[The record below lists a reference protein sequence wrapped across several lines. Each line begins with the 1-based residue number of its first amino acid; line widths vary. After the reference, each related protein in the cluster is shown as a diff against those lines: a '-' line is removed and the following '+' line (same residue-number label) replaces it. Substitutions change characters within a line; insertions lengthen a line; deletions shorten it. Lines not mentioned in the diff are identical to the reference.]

1 MKRRRGKVGSKR
13 RGIRKAIRR
22 IAVAAASK
30 LRKLKLEVSSTDKK
44 DEDNGS
50 EGNGSSCDGSP
61 AQREFTYQ
69 ESRRASKKRIGSSGT
84 GEGDG
89 EEALT
94 IEASGSGSTQEDLP
108 GVQSTAKPLVL
119 PTPETELAPE
129 ELERRK
135 QTIEA
140 RRRREAR
147 ERRRLERLE
156 RERRENAR
164 RLERERLAREKARKG
179 YIAELEV
186 PEFACSGH
194 DEMQLGA

>member
-1 MKRRRGKVGSKR
+1 MKRRS
-13 RGIRKAIRR
+13 IRKAIRR
-22 IAVAAASK
+22 IAVVTANK
-30 LRKLKLEVSSTDKK
+30 LRKLKEEASAADKK
-44 DEDNGS
+44 DDDNGD
-50 EGNGSSCDGSP
+50 EGNGSSGDGSP

-69 ESRRASKKRIGSSGT
+69 ESGRASKKRIGSSGT

-89 EEALT
+89 EGVLT
-94 IEASGSGSTQEDLP
+94 IKASGSGSIQEDIL
-108 GVQSTAKPLVL
+108 GVQSTVKPPVV
-119 PTPETELAPE
+119 PAIETKLTEE
-129 ELERRK
+129 ELERQK

-194 DEMQLGA
+194 GEMQFGD

>member
-13 RGIRKAIRR
+13 RGICKAIRR

-30 LRKLKLEVSSTDKK
+30 LRKLKDEASAADKK
-44 DEDNGS
+44 NDDNGD
-50 EGNGSSCDGSP
+50 EGNGSSGDGSP

-84 GEGDG
+84 GEGGG
-89 EEALT
+89 EGVLT
-94 IEASGSGSTQEDLP
+94 IKASRSGSIQEDIL
-108 GVQSTAKPLVL
+108 GVQSTTKPPIL
-119 PTPETELAPE
+119 PTIEAKLTEE
-129 ELERRK
+129 ELERQK

-186 PEFACSGH
+186 PEFGRSGH
-194 DEMQLGA
+194 DEMQFGA

>member
-1 MKRRRGKVGSKR
+1 MKSRS
-13 RGIRKAIRR
+13 IRKAIRR
-22 IAVAAASK
+22 IAVVTANK
-30 LRKLKLEVSSTDKK
+30 LRKLKEEVSTADKK
-44 DEDNGS
+44 DDDNGD
-50 EGNGSSCDGSP
+50 EGNGASGDGSP

-69 ESRRASKKRIGSSGT
+69 ESRRASKKRIGSSDT
-84 GEGDG
+84 GEGFLAIKTS
-89 EEALT
+89 E
-94 IEASGSGSTQEDLP
+94 SGSIQEAIP
-108 GVQSTAKPLVL
+108 SVQSTAKPLVV
-119 PTPETELAPE
+119 PAIETKLAEE
-129 ELERRK
+129 ELERQK
-135 QTIEA
+135 QIIEA

-194 DEMQLGA
+194 GEMQFGD